1 MAMLPY
7 IIQIA
12 FFGAAGTSF
21 IFAHL
26 KNQAARDTIAGD
38 PVRRWRMFRH
48 PHLPNAEPLTAIAL
62 KRAAALQ
69 SAWGFVYLGAAMATP
84 YVFRFFNIGA

>member
-1 MAMLPY
+1 MALLPF

-26 KNQAARDTIAGD
+26 KNQAARDTAAGD
-38 PVRRWRMFRH
+38 PVRRWRVFRH
-48 PHLPNAEPLTAIAL
+48 PHLRADESVSANAL

-84 YVFRFFNIGA
+84 YIFRFLHIGA

>member
-1 MAMLPY
+1 MAMLSY

-26 KNQAARDTIAGD
+26 KNQAARDTAAGD
-38 PVRRWRMFRH
+38 PIRRWRVFRH
-48 PHLPNAEPLTAIAL
+48 PHLGANDAVSAIQL

-84 YVFRFFNIGA
+84 FVFRFIQGGA

>member
-1 MAMLPY
+1 MALLPF

-12 FFGAAGTSF
+12 FFGAAGSSF
-21 IFAHL
+21 ILAHL
-26 KNQAARDTIAGD
+26 KNQAARDMAAGD
-38 PVRRWRMFRH
+38 PIRRWRVFRH
-48 PHLPNAEPLTAIAL
+48 PHLRNAEPLSALAL

-84 YVFRFFNIGA
+84 YVFRFFHVGV